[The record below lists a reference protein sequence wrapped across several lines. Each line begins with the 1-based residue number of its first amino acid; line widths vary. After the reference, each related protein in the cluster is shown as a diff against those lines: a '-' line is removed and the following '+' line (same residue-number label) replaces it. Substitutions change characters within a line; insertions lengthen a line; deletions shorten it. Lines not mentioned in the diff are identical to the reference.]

1 MTPRPSPDDTWR
13 YRAPFGRCAFRQELD
28 TPFSDYILTD
38 WSVIK
43 AKIVEALAQPRQRR
57 KEARPAELV
66 AAALE
71 LFVAKGFVGTRL
83 EDVAARAGVSKGTL
97 YLYFD
102 SKEALFKAV
111 IQEGIVPILEEGAG
125 LIDSFEGSTA
135 DLLRALIG
143 EWWQRI
149 GNTPLAGVP
158 KLMISEAGNFPEL
171 ATYYNDA
178 VITRGRD
185 LMRRTLKRGIA
196 SGEFRTIDVETAID
210 VIFAPVLLMVIWRYS
225 LGVCCGTSHD
235 PQTYLKS
242 HFDLTLSGLLAQNGK

>member
-1 MTPRPSPDDTWR
+1 MREADE
-13 YRAPFGRCAFRQELD
+13 GLD
-28 TPFSDYILTD
+28 KGLPISILTD
-38 WSVIK
+38 WSVTRLVF
-43 AKIVEALAQPRQRR
+43 VEALTHPRQRR
-57 KEARPAELV
+57 KEARPAELM

-71 LFVAKGFVGTRL
+71 LFVEKGFVGTRL

-111 IQEGIVPILEEGAG
+111 IQEGIVPILEQGAG
-125 LIDSFEGSTA
+125 LVDSFEGSAA

-171 ATYYNDA
+171 AIYYHDA
-178 VITRGRD
+178 VILRGRD
-185 LMRRTLKRGIA
+185 LMRRTLQRGIA
-196 SGEFRTIDVETAID
+196 SGEFRVIDVETAID
-210 VIFAPVLLMVIWRYS
+210 VIFAPVLMLVIWRYS
-225 LGVCCGTSHD
+225 LGACCGTAHD
-235 PQTYLKS
+235 PQTYLQT
-242 HFDLTLSGLLAQNGK
+242 HFDLALRGLAAGRQDGPTDETPA